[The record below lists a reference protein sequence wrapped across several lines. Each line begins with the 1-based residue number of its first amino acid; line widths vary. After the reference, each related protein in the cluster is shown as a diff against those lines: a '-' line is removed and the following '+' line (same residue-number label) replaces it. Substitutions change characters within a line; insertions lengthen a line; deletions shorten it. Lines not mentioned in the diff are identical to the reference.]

1 MAQNPAGLGGQP
13 IGGALR
19 YRRPRS
25 PPRGTGMQARASGGI
40 FLFESFRL
48 DRRGL
53 FRRDERGVFVPVV
66 IGSRALDVLGVLIEG
81 DGDVVSKDEIMAAV
95 WPGTVVED
103 NNLTVQ
109 ISALRRILDHGQT
122 EGSCIQTVAGR
133 GYRFAATVTRCEPAS
148 PPISPPMSGNRGG
161 ELEGEYGRGAS
172 LAALL
177 PTPDKPSIA
186 VLPFA
191 NLSGDP
197 EQEYFADGM
206 VEEIITALSRI
217 RWLLVLARNSSF
229 TY

>member
-81 DGDVVSKDEIMAAV
+81 DGDLVSKDEIMATV

-109 ISALRRILDHGQT
+109 ISVLRRILDHGLP
-122 EGSCIQTVAGR
+122 EGRGIRTVAGGGFR
-133 GYRFAATVTRCEPAS
+133 LLASGPGVEPAS
-148 PPISPPMSGNRGG
+148 PPISSP
-161 ELEGEYGRGAS
+161 
-172 LAALL
+172 
-177 PTPDKPSIA
+177 I
-186 VLPFA
+186 
-191 NLSGDP
+191 
-197 EQEYFADGM
+197 
-206 VEEIITALSRI
+206 
-217 RWLLVLARNSSF
+217 
-229 TY
+229 